1 MMTLSSTIACATTLL
16 SLYLAAISLRLA
28 RARGWQVE
36 GWVTV
41 ISLFSAVFI
50 AMDIPTTLSVSD
62 ELIVIASDVRT
73 LAAGFVI
80 AAWSIYSRL
89 TLGKPAVGRRLKL
102 SVVIP
107 PALGAASFIPGVS
120 LTGRVLSVHVSVLD
134 VTYRIAETTVFG
146 NIVMAIYLLALLE
159 ITARFALAWRR
170 KIPGAAAY
178 CIAVSVLLLA
188 GFNDVLVWSGLSHAP
203 FLLSVVYVVP
213 MAVVVLWLTG
223 RVVRDAAILN
233 DLSMTLERKVQE
245 RTQELSTALEQLKRA
260 QEQIIQ
266 SQKMAGIG
274 QLAAGVAHEI
284 NNPLGVI
291 LGFAQGMERRV
302 PEGDPLRLP
311 VSSIAREAIRC
322 KNLVQELL
330 TFSRTTKKATEPVDL
345 NTVVRSV
352 AGLLES
358 RAKTQGIRVLQ
369 ELADGLPVIIANNT
383 QVQQV
388 LVNLAN
394 NAMDAMPAEG
404 LLTLRT
410 HQDGHRAVIME
421 VVDTGTGIPEEI
433 RSRVFDPFF
442 TTKEVGKGTGLG
454 LSLIHEIVFQ
464 HGGSIDVQSE
474 VGKGTTMCVRFLAA
488 AVGQP

>member
-159 ITARFALAWRR
+159 ITVRFAMAWRR
-170 KIPGAAAY
+170 KISGAAAY
-178 CIAVSVLLLA
+178 CIALSVLVLA

-203 FLLSVVYVVP
+203 FLLSVAYVVP
-213 MAVVVLWLTG
+213 IAVAVLWLTG
-223 RVVRDAAILN
+223 RVVRDAAVLS
-233 DLSMTLERKVQE
+233 DLSVTLEHKVEE
-245 RTQELSTALEQLKRA
+245 RTQALTLALERLRCA
-260 QEQIIQ
+260 QEQSIQ
-266 SQKMAGIG
+266 TQKMAGIG

>member
-1 MMTLSSTIACATTLL
+1 M
-16 SLYLAAISLRLA
+16 
-28 RARGWQVE
+28 
-36 GWVTV
+36 
-41 ISLFSAVFI
+41 
-50 AMDIPTTLSVSD
+50 
-62 ELIVIASDVRT
+62 
-73 LAAGFVI
+73 
-80 AAWSIYSRL
+80 
-89 TLGKPAVGRRLKL
+89 
-102 SVVIP
+102 
-107 PALGAASFIPGVS
+107 
-120 LTGRVLSVHVSVLD
+120 
-134 VTYRIAETTVFG
+134 
-146 NIVMAIYLLALLE
+146 
-159 ITARFALAWRR
+159 
-170 KIPGAAAY
+170 
-178 CIAVSVLLLA
+178 
-188 GFNDVLVWSGLSHAP
+188 
-203 FLLSVVYVVP
+203 
-213 MAVVVLWLTG
+213 
-223 RVVRDAAILN
+223 
-233 DLSMTLERKVQE
+233 
-245 RTQELSTALEQLKRA
+245 
-260 QEQIIQ
+260 
-266 SQKMAGIG
+266 
-274 QLAAGVAHEI
+274 AHEI

>member
-1 MMTLSSTIACATTLL
+1 MMTLPSTVACATALL
-16 SLYLAAISLRLA
+16 CLYLAAISLRLSC
-28 RARGWQVE
+28 ARGWQAE
-36 GWVTV
+36 RWAAV
-41 ISLFSAVFI
+41 ISLSSAVFI
-50 AMDIPTTLSVSD
+50 AMDIPVTLSVGD
-62 ELIVIASDVRT
+62 GILAVANGVQT

-80 AAWSIYSRL
+80 AAWCIYSRL
-89 TLGKPAVGRRLKL
+89 ILGKPAAGRRLKL
-102 SVVIP
+102 FVVTLL
-107 PALGAASFIPGVS
+107 ALGAVYFIPGVAA
-120 LTGRVLSVHVSVLD
+120 TGRVLSVDVSVLD
-134 VTYRIAETTVFG
+134 VTYRFAEATVFG
-146 NIVMAIYLLALLE
+146 TIVMVIYTLTLLE
-159 ITARFALAWRR
+159 IAARFALAWRR

-188 GFNDVLVWSGLSHAP
+188 GFNDVLVWAGLSHAP